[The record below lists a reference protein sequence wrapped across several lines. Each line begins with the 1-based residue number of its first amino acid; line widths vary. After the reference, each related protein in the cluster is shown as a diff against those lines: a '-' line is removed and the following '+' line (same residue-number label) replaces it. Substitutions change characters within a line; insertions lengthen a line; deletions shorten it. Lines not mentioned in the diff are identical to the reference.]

1 MRWIKRGLIVFAG
14 LILIL
19 IGALAINHFVE
30 QAQMR
35 NFYAARP
42 ILSAMNQ
49 AAMQVSDDIKGPG
62 SSARAQAVLEARAP
76 AGTSRND
83 VVRMLAAEGVICSPA
98 PGSPMGLVCGI
109 KDAPPVIFNW
119 HIELGFD
126 GDDKLA
132 QTRVLILK

>member
-1 MRWIKRGLIVFAG
+1 MRWIKRGLIVFVG
-14 LILIL
+14 LILVL
-19 IGALAINHFVE
+19 IGALTINHFVE
-30 QAQMR
+30 QTQIR

-49 AAMQVSDDIKGPG
+49 AAMQASDDTKEPG
-62 SSARAQAVLEARAP
+62 SSAWAQAVLEARAP
-76 AGTSRND
+76 AGTLRND
-83 VVRMLAAEGVICSPA
+83 VVRMLAAEDVVCTPTRDSGN
-98 PGSPMGLVCGI
+98 GLVCGV

-126 GDDKLA
+126 GNDRLA

>member
-1 MRWIKRGLIVFAG
+1 MRWIKRGLIIFAG
-14 LILIL
+14 LILVL

-30 QAQMR
+30 QAQMQ

-49 AAMQVSDDIKGPG
+49 AATQTGNDIQAPG
-62 SSARAQAVLEARAP
+62 GSARAQAVLEARVP

-83 VVRMLAAEGVICSPA
+83 VVRMLAAENVICSPV
-98 PGSPMGLVCGI
+98 PGSRLNLVCGI
-109 KDAPPVIFNW
+109 KDSPPVVFNW
-119 HIELGFD
+119 HIELGFNS
-126 GDDKLA
+126 DDKLS